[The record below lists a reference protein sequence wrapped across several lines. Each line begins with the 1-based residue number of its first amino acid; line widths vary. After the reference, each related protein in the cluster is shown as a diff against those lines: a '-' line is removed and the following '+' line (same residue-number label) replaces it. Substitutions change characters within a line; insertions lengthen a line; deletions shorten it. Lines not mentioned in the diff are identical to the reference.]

1 MNCSLIFLLFPRLVE
16 KKDHFPSTYA
26 EAQCLCTGCI
36 LIQGK
41 NPPQESHDYNSRA
54 IMQSRVFLKKER
66 CSCSDDKYC
75 LKPVSIEVA
84 VGCTCVTASGS

>member
-1 MNCSLIFLLFPRLVE
+1 M
-16 KKDHFPSTYA
+16 KDHFPSTYF
-26 EAQCLCTGCI
+26 EAKCLCTGCI

-54 IMQSRVFLKKER
+54 LTQSRVFLKKEP
-66 CSCSDDKYC
+66 CSDGGKYY
-75 LKPVSIEVA
+75 LKPVSVEVA